1 MAESTY
7 DYVIVGAGSAGC
19 ALAARLTEDPRISV
33 LLLEAGGRDRNPWI
47 HVPVGYFKTMFDP
60 KTSWNFVTEPEPGTA
75 GRPMVWP
82 RGKVLGGS
90 SSINGLIYVRGQH
103 QDYDHWR
110 QLGNAGWSWDDVL
123 PYFKRAED
131 QERGADELHGA
142 GGPLGVANFSD
153 DRELCRA
160 YVEAAVEAGIPRNDD
175 FNGAVQEGVGY
186 YQLTA
191 RNGRRCSAA
200 VAYLKPA
207 RKRANLRVETDAL
220 ARRVLFEGRRAVA
233 VEYAAGGAT
242 REARAAREVI
252 LSGGAINSPQLLQ
265 LSGVGPAALLREHG
279 ARVVNDLPGVGAN
292 LQDHY
297 QTKNVYRCTRPIT
310 LNDDTRTLVRKL
322 AVALRYAIHRDG
334 PLTFCAGAVGV
345 FARTRPELETP
356 DVQYHMLPLSTDKP
370 LTGDPSE
377 RLTLQDFP
385 GFTASVCQ
393 LRPESRGTVLIK
405 SPDPAAPP
413 AIRPNYLD
421 ARLDR
426 DTMVAGMKI
435 ARRISRSPSLRPYVA
450 EELAPGDAVDS
461 DDEILAY
468 VRGNGGTIFHPV
480 GTCKMG
486 DDSAAVVDA
495 RLRVHGVEALRVVDA
510 SIMPTLVSGNTNA
523 PAIMIGEKAAD
534 MIRGDAGA

>member
-1 MAESTY
+1 MPDQAY

-19 ALAARLTEDPRISV
+19 TLAGRLTEDPGTSV

-47 HVPVGYFKTMFDP
+47 HIPVGYFKTMFDP
-60 KTSWNFVTEPEPGTA
+60 KFSWNFVTEPDPGIA
-75 GRPMVWP
+75 GRSIVWP

-90 SSINGLIYVRGQH
+90 SSINGLIYMRGQR

-131 QERGADELHGA
+131 QERGADALHGA

-175 FNGAVQEGVGY
+175 FNGPVQEGVGY

-207 RKRANLRVETDAL
+207 RRRPNLRIEVGAL
-220 ARRVLFEGRRAVA
+220 ARRVMFEGRRAVG
-233 VEYAAGGAT
+233 VEYAVGGAT
-242 REARAAREVI
+242 REVRAGREVI
-252 LSGGAINSPQLLQ
+252 LSGGTINSPQLLQ
-265 LSGVGPAALLREHG
+265 LSGVGPAALLRAHG
-279 ARVVNDLPGVGAN
+279 IAVVNDLPGVGAN

-310 LNDDTRTLVRKL
+310 LNDDIRTLGRKL
-322 AVALRYAIHRDG
+322 AVALRYALHRDG

-345 FARTRPELETP
+345 FARTRPELKAP
-356 DVQYHMLPLSTDKP
+356 DVQFHLLPLSTDKP
-370 LTGDPSE
+370 VTGDPGE

-393 LRPESRGTVLIK
+393 LRPESRGTVTIR
-405 SPDPAAPP
+405 SADAAVPP

-435 ARRISRSPSLRPYVA
+435 ARKISRAPALQAYVA
-450 EELAPGDAVDS
+450 EEIAPGDAVDS
-461 DDEILAY
+461 DDALLAF
-468 VRGNGGTIFHPV
+468 VRENGGTIFHPV

-486 DDSAAVVDA
+486 DDPAAVVDA
-495 RLRVHGVEALRVVDA
+495 GLRVHGVDRLRVVDA

-534 MIRGDAGA
+534 MIRADAG